1 MRRLFPLI
9 VFLTLISSCKCR
21 QTGVIYPNNACS
33 NGSTT
38 CMNGR
43 PYACGGG
50 AWRPVGDGTCAAA
63 GGVCCVDAASQVHAC
78 VSQDRCAP
86 TTSGG
91 NGS

>member
-1 MRRLFPLI
+1 MRRLFPLF
-9 VFLTLISSCKCR
+9 VFLTFVSSCKCR
-21 QTGVIYPNNACS
+21 QTGVIYPTNACT

-50 AWRPVGDGTCAAA
+50 AWRPVGDVTCAAV
-63 GGVCCVDAASQVHAC
+63 GGVCCLDAVSQVHAC
-78 VSQDRCAP
+78 VAQDRCAP

-91 NGS
+91 N